1 MAMIKIRTSITG
13 TEYWD
18 SEKKRTVVIPKDR
31 ELNFDISEQT
41 DATITGKVIV
51 GDGVLFKSGEEIR
64 LSKEALDSDGNTAAD
79 FEEEPTDRQADDE
92 TTEVNGLDG
101 MTAKQLRAYAKK
113 NAIDIPAAIRSKG
126 DILQI
131 IQESGK

>member
-1 MAMIKIRTSITG
+1 MAMIKIRTSISG

-18 SEKKRTVVIPKDR
+18 SEKKRTVVVPKDQ
-31 ELNFDISEQT
+31 EPNFDISEQT
-41 DATITGKVIV
+41 DETVVSKVIV
-51 GDGVLFKSGEEIR
+51 GNDEEVH
-64 LSKEALDSDGNTAAD
+64 LSEEALDSDGNTAAD
-79 FEEEPTDRQADDE
+79 FEEEEPNVYQSDEE
-92 TTEVNGLDG
+92 TTETNELDG

-131 IQESGK
+131 IQDSGK